1 MDPPMGGKS
10 CVFFSSLLL
19 ISVEVSLYMICVL
32 DINLTRVKRVVLHH
46 QFLVIQK
53 VTTKVYLSSF
63 HILFSNFLALIINSI
78 GNIRLCRKM
87 RSCIHVCSRK
97 IERTPK
103 LQYSKLTFFYETVV
117 KTVGKASSH
126 IGVNVKNTVY
136 FQSIFLT
143 NSRRQSLIDKH
154 AL

>member
-46 QFLVIQK
+46 QFLVILK
-53 VTTKVYLSSF
+53 VTTKVYLSTF

-103 LQYSKLTFFYETVV
+103 LK
-117 KTVGKASSH
+117 
-126 IGVNVKNTVY
+126 
-136 FQSIFLT
+136 
-143 NSRRQSLIDKH
+143 
-154 AL
+154 